1 MDDILQKVK
10 GATMFTEV
18 DLSQGY
24 MLAEE
29 SRHTAFRTPDDE
41 PHRFTRLIIGACPS
55 REYFHEV
62 INQIIR
68 HVPNC
73 ENISDNIW
81 LWSQDMAEHIKQ
93 LDQLLGTL
101 QVNGIT
107 LNYPNVPLKFQKL
120 TSLVIS
126 SLVREFNPTR
136 KPKPLLMHPS
146 RNVRQKNGHF

>member
-1 MDDILQKVK
+1 VDDILQKVK

-29 SRHTAFRTPDDE
+29 SRHTAFRTPDV
-41 PHRFTRLIIGACPS
+41 GACPS

-126 SLVREFNPTR
+126 SLVREFNPTTR

-146 RNVRQKNGHF
+146 RNVHQKNGHF